1 MANHKRAIRRA
12 AGVALIVAAGFGAT
26 ACSQADVNTE
36 EGLIKALEKKE
47 NLDKAILKISGMIT
61 RPNEMQPYVPALIK
75 LYEEGSSFDREVV
88 QALASATASFANGE
102 SIPSGFN
109 GIDEV
114 FKKAANSEDNKQ
126 IIQAA
131 YGIKNTKNETLQ
143 KELLKKYHTLKNPE
157 VKRAI
162 LETGLSIV
170 NTETAELAKEILDG
184 KKVALEDTPF
194 NLLKTSCDVL
204 AVQKDPKAVDV
215 IMKVIYHQDGVG
227 RSLSPNCTRAL
238 LALDKST
245 VAPELLKAYKLEN
258 KELQEYVKDHP
269 DTVTNETVRNNTA
282 NALALYRYKDAVE
295 PMLDYIG
302 DTHTIPVPGTLAI
315 RPNMDPAWQMWAS
328 LVGVAV
334 QSSIFAVNDIGVQKN
349 ERAKQIFT
357 DLFHWTTPFKAK
369 FKHAIEQTGTTNIEV
384 SQRVNAYRVL
394 RENDLISNAE
404 TLELIE
410 TLKGE
415 EFTDERKNRPWA
427 RASIGTD
434 MVTYSAITAKS
445 GDTATVWAAFDAMK
459 AAEFNVPKSDDP
471 DAPKIPHSNDNVYQR
486 ISDVKAAFE
495 LADKCDTSASCYA
508 EALKDPKIT
517 NYERIKAIYELGLSG
532 DHNYFKV
539 VCDQYK
545 NLDVFGQL
553 YGTKA
558 LAQLGTSQDVKAIE
572 ELNKTLANGG
582 MSPISYQAAKP
593 NLEGLVTTLAN
604 KE

>member
-12 AGVALIVAAGFGAT
+12 AGVALIVTAGFGAT
-26 ACSQADVNTE
+26 ACSQVDVNTE
-36 EGLIKALEKKE
+36 EGLNAALEKREK
-47 NLDKAILKISGMIT
+47 LDKAIPKILGMVT
-61 RPNEMQPYVPALIK
+61 RPDEIQPYVPALID
-75 LYEEGSSFDREVV
+75 LYVKGSMFDREVV
-88 QALASATASFANGE
+88 QALASATASFADGTPL
-102 SIPSGFN
+102 PSGFA
-109 GIDEV
+109 GIEKV
-114 FKKAANSEDNKQ
+114 FEKAATSSDNKQ

-131 YGIKNTKNETLQ
+131 YGVKNTKNEAIQKTLIQ
-143 KELLKKYHTLKNPE
+143 SYDKQRSPE

-162 LETGLSIV
+162 LETGLAITNSA
-170 NTETAELAKEILDG
+170 TSELAISVLSG
-184 KKVALEDTPF
+184 KLEDIPF

-204 AVQKDPKAVDV
+204 AVQKDPAATSTL
-215 IMKVIYHQDGVG
+215 MKVIYHQDGVG
-227 RSLSPNCTRAL
+227 RTLSTNCTRAL
-238 LALDKST
+238 LALDKDT

-258 KELQEYVKDHP
+258 EELQLYVKDHP

-282 NALALYRYKDAVE
+282 NALALYRYKEAVE

-315 RPNMDPAWQMWAS
+315 RQNGDPAWAMWAS

-410 TLKGE
+410 SLKGD
-415 EFTDERKNRPWA
+415 EFTDERKMRPWA

-434 MVTYSAITAKS
+434 MVTYSAITSKS
-445 GDTATVWAAFDAMK
+445 GDTTTVWAAFNAMK
-459 AAEFNVPKSDDP
+459 AAEFNVPTPEDP
-471 DAPKIPHSNDNVYQR
+471 DAPKIPHANDNVYQR
-486 ISDVKAAFE
+486 IDDVKPAFE
-495 LADKCDTSASCYA
+495 LADKCDTSAACYA
-508 EALKDPKIT
+508 EALKNPKIS

-532 DHNYFKV
+532 NHEYFKV
-539 VCDQYK
+539 VCAQYK
-545 NLDVFGQL
+545 DLDVFGQL

-558 LAQLGTSQDVKAIE
+558 LAQLGTPDDVAAIE
-572 ELNKTLANGG
+572 ELNKNLANGA
-582 MSPISYQAAKP
+582 MNSISYQAAKP
-593 NLEGLVTTLAN
+593 NLEGLITTLAN
-604 KE
+604 KEK

>member
-12 AGVALIVAAGFGAT
+12 AGVALIVAVSFGAT
-26 ACSQADVNTE
+26 ACTQADVNTK
-36 EGLIKALEKKE
+36 EGLIKALEKRE
-47 NLDKAILKISGMIT
+47 NMEKAILKISGMIT
-61 RPNEMQPYVPALIK
+61 RPDEMQPYVPALIN
-75 LYEEGSSFDREVV
+75 LYMEGSSYDREVV
-88 QALASATASFANGE
+88 QALASATANFADDKP
-102 SIPSGFN
+102 IPDGFA
-109 GIDEV
+109 GIDKV
-114 FKKAANSEDNKQ
+114 FEKAANTSDNKQ

-131 YGIKNTKNETLQ
+131 YGVKNTKNEAIQSSLID
-143 KELLKKYHTLKNPE
+143 KYDKQRSPE

-170 NTETAELAKEILDG
+170 NAKTSELAI
-184 KKVALEDTPF
+184 KVLGAAPEDIENTPF

-215 IMKVIYHQDGVG
+215 LMKMIYHQDGVG
-227 RSLSPNCTRAL
+227 RSLSPSCTRAL
-238 LALDKST
+238 LSLDKAI

-258 KELQEYVKDHP
+258 KDLQEYVKAHP

-282 NALALYRYKDAVE
+282 NALALYRYKEAVE

-410 TLKGE
+410 ILKGD

-445 GDTATVWAAFDAMK
+445 GDTGTIWAAFNNMK
-459 AAEFNVPKSDDP
+459 AAEFNVPKQDDP
-471 DAPKIPHSNDNVYQR
+471 DAPKIPHQNDNVYQR
-486 ISDVKAAFE
+486 IDDVKPAFE
-495 LADKCDTSASCYA
+495 LADKCNTTASCYA
-508 EALKDPKIT
+508 DALKNPKIT

-532 DHNYFKV
+532 NHEYFKV

-545 NLDVFGQL
+545 DLDVFGQL

-558 LAQLGTSQDVKAIE
+558 LAQLGTPQDVNAIQ
-572 ELNKTLANGG
+572 ELNKKLANGA
-582 MSPISYQAAKP
+582 MNSISYQAAKP
-593 NLEGLVTTLAN
+593 NLEGLVTTLSS